1 MNEANEKRENRP
13 WKILE
18 LILFVVSL
26 VLFGIVFANNPKTTD
41 AACLDP
47 FLYWIYALLVL
58 ALCVTL
64 LFPLVGAFK
73 SKKKLIR
80 LITLVLAVVVI
91 VGGAWLLAPG
101 TAIDVNASKVE
112 AGTFKFADAV
122 LYVVYLVVGCAVVT
136 LIWSAI
142 RNAVKSK

>member
-26 VLFGIVFANNPKTTD
+26 VLFGIVFANNPQTTD

-47 FLYWIYALLVL
+47 FLYWIYALVVL

-73 SKKKLIR
+73 SKKKFLR
-80 LITLVLAVVVI
+80 LIILILAVVVI

-101 TAIDVNASKVE
+101 TPIDVNASKVE

-122 LYVVYLVVGCAVVT
+122 LYVTYLVVCCAVVS

-142 RNAVKSK
+142 RNAVKK

>member
-80 LITLVLAVVVI
+80 LITLILAVVVI

-101 TAIDVNASKVE
+101 TPIDVNASKVE

-122 LYVVYLVVGCAVVT
+122 LYVTYLVVCAAVVS

-142 RNAVKSK
+142 RNAVKK

>member
-1 MNEANEKRENRP
+1 MKEVNEKRENRP

-26 VLFGIVFANNPKTTD
+26 VLFCIVFVNSPKTTD
-41 AACLDP
+41 AACLNP
-47 FLYWIYALLVL
+47 FLYWIYALVCL

-73 SKKKLIR
+73 SKKKFLR
-80 LITLVLAVVVI
+80 LIILIVAVVVI

-101 TAIDVNASKVE
+101 SAIDVNASKVA
-112 AGTFKFADAV
+112 AGTFKFADMV
-122 LYVVYLVVGCAVVT
+122 LFVTYLVVCGAIVT

-142 RNAVKSK
+142 RNAVKK

>member
-1 MNEANEKRENRP
+1 MKEANEKRENRP
-13 WKILE
+13 WRILE

-26 VLFGIVFANNPKTTD
+26 VLFGIVFAKSPKTTD
-41 AACLDP
+41 AACLNP

-73 SKKKLIR
+73 SKKKFLR
-80 LITLVLAVVVI
+80 LIILILAVVVI

-101 TAIDVNASKVE
+101 SAIDVNASKVA
-112 AGTFKFADAV
+112 AGTFKFADMV
-122 LYVVYLVVGCAVVT
+122 LYVTYLVICGAIVT
-136 LIWSAI
+136 LIWSAV
-142 RNAVKSK
+142 RNALKK

>member
-1 MNEANEKRENRP
+1 MKEANEKRENRP

-26 VLFGIVFANNPKTTD
+26 VLFGIVFSQNPKTTD
-41 AACLDP
+41 ASSLNP
-47 FLYWIYALLVL
+47 YLYWIYALVVL

-73 SKKKLIR
+73 SKKKLLR
-80 LITLVLAVVVI
+80 LIILILAVVVI

-101 TAIDVNASKVE
+101 TAIDTNAITKPSD
-112 AGTFKFADAV
+112 FKLADSA
-122 LYVVYLVVGCAVVT
+122 LFITYLMVAAAIISLV
-136 LIWSAI
+136 WSAI
-142 RNAVKSK
+142 RSAIKK

>member
-1 MNEANEKRENRP
+1 MKETNEKKENRP

-18 LILFVVSL
+18 LVLFVVSL
-26 VLFGIVFANNPKTTD
+26 VLFVVVFTAHPETTD
-41 AACLDP
+41 SGALDT
-47 FLYWIYALLVL
+47 FLYWIYCLVAL

-80 LITLVLAVVVI
+80 LITLILAVVVI

-101 TAIDVNASKVE
+101 TAIETKAAVSPGD
-112 AGTFKFADAV
+112 FKFADTV
-122 LYVVYLVVGCAVVT
+122 LFVTYLMVAAAIVSLC
-136 LIWSAI
+136 WSAI
-142 RNAVKSK
+142 RKAVKK

>member
-1 MNEANEKRENRP
+1 MKEVNEKRENRP

-26 VLFGIVFANNPKTTD
+26 VLFGIVFANSPKTTD
-41 AACLDP
+41 AACLNP
-47 FLYWIYALLVL
+47 FLYWIYALVCL

-73 SKKKLIR
+73 SKKKFLR
-80 LITLVLAVVVI
+80 LIILIVAVVVI

-101 TAIDVNASKVE
+101 SAIDVNASKVA
-112 AGTFKFADAV
+112 AGTFKFADMV
-122 LYVVYLVVGCAVVT
+122 LYVTYLVVCGAIVT

-142 RNAVKSK
+142 RNAVKK

>member
-1 MNEANEKRENRP
+1 MEANEKKETRP

-26 VLFGIVFANNPKTTD
+26 VLFAIVFTQNPKTIE
-41 AACLDP
+41 AATGSLDTY
-47 FLYWIYALLVL
+47 LYWIYFLVCL

-73 SKKKLIR
+73 SKKKLLR
-80 LITLVLAVVVI
+80 LIILILAVVVI

-101 TAIDVNASKVE
+101 TPIETKAAVQD
-112 AGTFKFADAV
+112 GDFKFADTM
-122 LYVVYLVVGCAVVT
+122 LFITYLMVIGAVVA
-136 LIWSAI
+136 LCWSAV
-142 RNAVKSK
+142 RKAVKK

>member
-1 MNEANEKRENRP
+1 MKEANEKRENRP

-80 LITLVLAVVVI
+80 LITLILAVVVI

-101 TAIDVNASKVE
+101 TPIDVNASKVE

-122 LYVVYLVVGCAVVT
+122 LYVTYLVVCAAVVS
-136 LIWSAI
+136 LVWSAI
-142 RNAVKSK
+142 RNAVKK

>member
-101 TAIDVNASKVE
+101 TPIDVNASKVE

-122 LYVVYLVVGCAVVT
+122 LYVTYLVVCAAVVS

-142 RNAVKSK
+142 RNAVKK

>member
-1 MNEANEKRENRP
+1 MKEANEKRENRP

-26 VLFGIVFANNPKTTD
+26 VFFGIVFAQNPKTTD
-41 AACLDP
+41 ASSLNP
-47 FLYWIYALLVL
+47 YLYWIYALVVL

-73 SKKKLIR
+73 SKKKLLR
-80 LITLVLAVVVI
+80 LIILVLAVVVI

-101 TAIDVNASKVE
+101 SPIETNAV
-112 AGTFKFADAV
+112 TTPRDFKLADCV
-122 LYVVYLVVGCAVVT
+122 LYISYLAVVAAVIS

-142 RNAVKSK
+142 RNAVKK

>member
-1 MNEANEKRENRP
+1 MKEANEKRETRP

-41 AACLDP
+41 AACLNP
-47 FLYWIYALLVL
+47 FLYWIYALVVL

-73 SKKKLIR
+73 SKKKFLR
-80 LITLVLAVVVI
+80 LIILILAVVVI

-101 TAIDVNASKVE
+101 TEIATNAKDVT
-112 AGTFKFADAV
+112 AGTFHFADMV
-122 LYVVYLVVGCAVVT
+122 LYVTYLVVCGAIVA
-136 LIWSAI
+136 LAWSAI
-142 RNAVKSK
+142 RSALKK

>member
-1 MNEANEKRENRP
+1 MKEANEKRENRP

-26 VLFGIVFANNPKTTD
+26 VLFGIVFAANPQTTD
-41 AACLDP
+41 APSLNP
-47 FLYWIYALLVL
+47 FLYWIYALVVL

-64 LFPLVGAFK
+64 LFPLFGAFK
-73 SKKKLIR
+73 SKKKLLR
-80 LITLVLAVVVI
+80 LIILILAVVVI

-101 TAIDVNASKVE
+101 TAIDVN
-112 AGTFKFADAV
+112 TPTTPRDFKFADAM
-122 LYVVYLVVGCAVVT
+122 LYITYLSICGAIVA

-142 RNAVKSK
+142 RNAIKK

>member
-1 MNEANEKRENRP
+1 MKEANEKRENRP

-26 VLFGIVFANNPKTTD
+26 VLFGIVFANSPKTTD
-41 AACLDP
+41 AACLNP
-47 FLYWIYALLVL
+47 FLYWIYALVVL

-73 SKKKLIR
+73 SKKKFLR
-80 LITLVLAVVVI
+80 LIILILAVVVI

-101 TAIDVNASKVE
+101 TPIDVNASKVE

-122 LYVVYLVVGCAVVT
+122 LYVTYLVVCAAVVS

-142 RNAVKSK
+142 RNAVKK

>member
-1 MNEANEKRENRP
+1 MKEANEKRENRP

-26 VLFGIVFANNPKTTD
+26 VLFGIVFAANPKTTD
-41 AACLDP
+41 APSLNP
-47 FLYWIYALLVL
+47 FLYWIYVLVVL

-64 LFPLVGAFK
+64 LFPLFGAFK
-73 SKKKLIR
+73 SKKKFLR
-80 LITLVLAVVVI
+80 LIILVLAVVVI

-101 TAIDVNASKVE
+101 SAIDVN
-112 AGTFKFADAV
+112 TPTTPRDFKFADAV
-122 LYVVYLVVGCAVVT
+122 LYITYLSICGALVA

-142 RNAVKSK
+142 RNAVKK

>member
-26 VLFGIVFANNPKTTD
+26 VLFCIVFINSPKTAD

-101 TAIDVNASKVE
+101 TPIDVNASKVE

-122 LYVVYLVVGCAVVT
+122 LYVTYLVVCAAVVS

-142 RNAVKSK
+142 RNAVKK